1 MGKAYSKDLRK
12 RVIEYIEE
20 GNNYTSASSR
30 YNISRET
37 ARKWHI
43 RYKTEGHYDQKP
55 RKGKKS
61 RIIRTEFE
69 NYVKLHSGA
78 TLAQIGSHFKMTARS
93 VHYYM
98 EKFGFVYKKKSLA
111 IWKQRHGK
119 EENIYDR

>member
-1 MGKAYSKDLRK
+1 MGKAYSIDLRK

-20 GNNYTSASSR
+20 GNNYISASSR

-37 ARKWHI
+37 VRKWHI
-43 RYKTEGHYDQKP
+43 RYKTEGHYNQKP

-61 RIIRTEFE
+61 RIIRAEFE

-78 TLAQIGSHFKMTARS
+78 TLAQIGLHFKMTARS

-98 EKFGFVYKKKSLA
+98 QKFNFAYKKKSLA
-111 IWKQRHGK
+111 MWKQKPSK
-119 EENIYDR
+119 EEYICNK